1 MGVEIERKFLVNS
14 EQWKNGVERS
24 VEIKQVYLSTTPE
37 RTVRV
42 RIKGEKG
49 FLTIKGKTQNLSR
62 AEFEYE
68 VPLEEALGL
77 LKLCEG
83 HPIEK
88 VRHEVRV
95 GGKLWEVDVFEGENA
110 GLVLAEIEL
119 ESEVESFE
127 MPVWA
132 GEEVSAD
139 LRYFNS
145 YLSQHPFKGW

>member
-24 VEIKQVYLSTTPE
+24 VEIKQGYLSTAPE

-42 RIKGEKG
+42 RTKGEKG

-68 VPLEEALGL
+68 IPLEEALGL

>member
-24 VEIKQVYLSTTPE
+24 VEIKQGYLSTAPE

-42 RIKGEKG
+42 RTKGEKG

-83 HPIEK
+83 HPIVK

-119 ESEVESFE
+119 EAEEEAFE
-127 MPVWA
+127 MPAWA

>member
-14 EQWKNGVERS
+14 EQWKNGVERF
-24 VEIKQVYLSTTPE
+24 VEIKQGYLSTAPE

-42 RIKGEKG
+42 RTKGEKG

>member
-139 LRYFNS
+139 LRYFSS